1 MTTETNTTATA
12 TETNATTLAVQNA
25 VKTFIADGTSKSDA
39 ILTAVQ
45 AHLKIEDN
53 QGPDQFKT
61 LLDAIG
67 TAGKEAAKFYN
78 AGDKIPSSIK
88 QMSTAIRSVYNEEKF
103 GVPALLNAD
112 CMYKVR
118 QAYSS
123 ICEARKAAKEADK
136 TDKADAKEDTAE
148 TAAVFNTFLSIS
160 LGKLQ
165 VTQNLINKEGSRV
178 LQNELTA
185 QIEALVETF
194 NSRLGNELT
203 DAKRKQDATIAAM
216 ETEKA
221 DAKIEAAMQ
230 GPKNIKRNRKAS
242 NKSATSVGKLNGVSV
257 AAMKP
262 NATTA
267 TTATV
272 N

>member
-67 TAGKEAAKFYN
+67 AAGKEAAKFYN

-103 GVPALLNAD
+103 GVPAILNAD
-112 CMYKVR
+112 CMYKIR
-118 QAYSS
+118 QAYTS
-123 ICEARKAAKEADK
+123 ICEARKASKEADK
-136 TDKADAKEDTAE
+136 TDKADTKEDTAE
-148 TAAVFNTFLSIS
+148 LKGLVVSEALK
-160 LGKLQ
+160 KLQ
-165 VTQNLINKEGSRV
+165 VTQSLINKEGSRV

-203 DAKRKQDATIAAM
+203 DAKRKQEATIAAM

-221 DAKIEAAMQ
+221 DAKIEAAKQ

-242 NKSATSVGKLNGVSV
+242 NKAAPSVGKLNGVSV

-262 NATTA
+262 TA
-267 TTATV
+267 PTATATV

>member
-1 MTTETNTTATA
+1 MTTETNTTATETT

-25 VKTFIADGTSKSDA
+25 VKTFINDSTSKSDS
-39 ILTAVQ
+39 ILAAVQ
-45 AHLKIEDN
+45 FHLLIEDN

-67 TAGKEAAKFYN
+67 AAGKEAAKANN

-88 QMSTAIRSVYNEEKF
+88 QMSTAIRAVYNEDKF
-103 GVPALLNAD
+103 GVPAILRAE
-112 CMYKVR
+112 CMYQVR

-136 TDKADAKEDTAE
+136 TDKADTKEETTA
-148 TAAVFNTFLSIS
+148 TATVIS
-160 LGKLQ
+160 EALAKLQ
-165 VTQNLINKEGSRV
+165 VTQSLINSDGSRV

-221 DAKIEAAMQ
+221 NAKIEAAKQ

-242 NKSATSVGKLNGVSV
+242 NKAAPSVGKLNGVSV
-257 AAMKP
+257 AAMK
-262 NATTA
+262 TTA
-267 TTATV
+267 TTATATV

>member
-12 TETNATTLAVQNA
+12 TETVNATTLAVQNA
-25 VKTFIADGTSKSDA
+25 VKTFINDGTSKSDA

-67 TAGKEAAKFYN
+67 TAGKEAAKANN

-88 QMSTAIRSVYNEEKF
+88 QMSTAIRSVYNEEKL
-103 GVPALLNAD
+103 GVPAILNAD

-118 QAYSS
+118 QAYTS
-123 ICEARKAAKEADK
+123 ICEARKASKEADK
-136 TDKADAKEDTAE
+136 TDKADTKEDTSA
-148 TAAVFNTFLSIS
+148 TATAVVISIA

-165 VTQNLINKEGSRV
+165 VTQSLINKEGSRV

-185 QIEALVETF
+185 QIEALVKTF

-221 DAKIEAAMQ
+221 DAKIEAAKQ

-262 NATTA
+262 TA
-267 TTATV
+267 PTAPTATV

>member
-12 TETNATTLAVQNA
+12 TETVNATTLAVQNA
-25 VKTFIADGTSKSDA
+25 VKTFINDGTSKSDA

-53 QGPDQFKT
+53 QGPDKFKT

-67 TAGKEAAKFYN
+67 TAGKEAAKSNN

-103 GVPALLNAD
+103 GIPAILNAD

-118 QAYSS
+118 QAYTS
-123 ICEARKAAKEADK
+123 ICEARKASKEADTK
-136 TDKADAKEDTAE
+136 DKADTKEDTTATA
-148 TAAVFNTFLSIS
+148 TAAVLSIA

-221 DAKIEAAMQ
+221 DAKIEAAKQ
-230 GPKNIKRNRKAS
+230 GPKNIKRNRKAA
-242 NKSATSVGKLNGVSV
+242 NKAAPSVGKLNGVSV

-262 NATTA
+262 TA
-267 TTATV
+267 PTATATV

>member
-12 TETNATTLAVQNA
+12 TTETVNATTLAVQNA
-25 VKTFIADGTSKSDA
+25 VKTFINDGTSKSDA

-67 TAGKEAAKFYN
+67 TAGKEAAKANN

-88 QMSTAIRSVYNEEKF
+88 QMSTAIRSVYNEDKF
-103 GVPALLNAD
+103 GIPAILSAD

-123 ICEARKAAKEADK
+123 ICEARKASKEADK
-136 TDKADAKEDTAE
+136 TDKADAKEDKAE
-148 TAAVFNTFLSIS
+148 LKGLVVSEALA
-160 LGKLQ
+160 KLQ
-165 VTQNLINKEGSRV
+165 VTQSLINKEGSRV

-221 DAKIEAAMQ
+221 DAKIEAAKQ

-242 NKSATSVGKLNGVSV
+242 NKSVPSVGKLNGVSV

>member
-67 TAGKEAAKFYN
+67 TAGKEAAKSN
-78 AGDKIPSSIK
+78 NTGDKIPSSIK

-103 GVPALLNAD
+103 GVPAILNAD

-118 QAYSS
+118 QAYTS
-123 ICEARKAAKEADK
+123 ICEARKASKEADK
-136 TDKADAKEDTAE
+136 TDTADAIEDT
-148 TAAVFNTFLSIS
+148 TATAKIIS
-160 LGKLQ
+160 EALAKLQ
-165 VTQNLINKEGSRV
+165 VTQSLINKEGSRV

-221 DAKIEAAMQ
+221 DAKIEAAKQ
-230 GPKNIKRNRKAS
+230 GPKNIKRNRKVS
-242 NKSATSVGKLNGVSV
+242 NKAAPSVGKLNGVSV

-262 NATTA
+262 TA
-267 TTATV
+267 PAATATV

>member
-1 MTTETNTTATA
+1 MTTETNTTATE
-12 TETNATTLAVQNA
+12 TETTNATTLAVQNA
-25 VKTFIADGTSKSDA
+25 VKTFINDGTSKSDA

-67 TAGKEAAKFYN
+67 TAGKEAAKANN

-88 QMSTAIRSVYNEEKF
+88 QMSTAIRSVYNEDKF
-103 GVPALLNAD
+103 GVPAILNAD

-123 ICEARKAAKEADK
+123 ICEARKASKEADK
-136 TDKADAKEDTAE
+136 TDKADTKEDTSATS
-148 TAAVFNTFLSIS
+148 TAVVLSIA
-160 LGKLQ
+160 LGTLQ
-165 VTQNLINKEGSRV
+165 VTQSLINKEGSRV

-221 DAKIEAAMQ
+221 DAKIEAAKQ
-230 GPKNIKRNRKAS
+230 GPKNIKRNRKAA
-242 NKSATSVGKLNGVSV
+242 NKAAPSVGKLNGVSV

-262 NATTA
+262 TA
-267 TTATV
+267 PTATATV

>member
-12 TETNATTLAVQNA
+12 TETVNATTLAVQNA
-25 VKTFIADGTSKSDA
+25 VKTFINDGTSKSDA

-67 TAGKEAAKFYN
+67 TAGKEAAKANN

-103 GVPALLNAD
+103 GVPAILNAD

-118 QAYSS
+118 QAYTS
-123 ICEARKAAKEADK
+123 ICEARKASKEADK
-136 TDKADAKEDTAE
+136 TDKADTKEETTA
-148 TAAVFNTFLSIS
+148 TAIIIS
-160 LGKLQ
+160 EALAKLQ
-165 VTQNLINKEGSRV
+165 VTQGLINKEGSRV

-221 DAKIEAAMQ
+221 DAKIEAAKQ

-242 NKSATSVGKLNGVSV
+242 NKAAPSVGKFNGVSIV
-257 AAMKP
+257 AAMKEAAKP
-262 NATTA
+262 TA
-267 TTATV
+267 TATV

>member
-1 MTTETNTTATA
+1 MTTEAKATGTTLTVQRAVKAFIKNNTTKA
-12 TETNATTLAVQNA
+12 
-25 VKTFIADGTSKSDA
+25 DA
-39 ILTAVQ
+39 ILVAVQ
-45 AHLKIEDN
+45 DHLKIESN
-53 QGPDQFKT
+53 QGEDQFKT
-61 LLDAIG
+61 LIDAIG
-67 TAGKEAAKFYN
+67 AAGKEASKA
-78 AGDKIPSSIK
+78 AGAEDKIPSSIK
-88 QMSTAIRSVYNEEKF
+88 QMTTTIRPVYNEEKL
-103 GVPALLNAD
+103 GVPAILNAD

-118 QAYSS
+118 QAYTS
-123 ICEARKAAKEADK
+123 ICEARKATKEADK
-136 TDKADAKEDTAE
+136 TDKADTKEDTAE
-148 TAAVFNTFLSIS
+148 LKGLVVSEALA
-160 LGKLQ
+160 KLQ
-165 VTQNLINKEGSRV
+165 TTQSLINKEGSRV

-185 QIEALVETF
+185 QIEALVKTF

-221 DAKIEAAMQ
+221 DAKIEAAKQ

-262 NATTA
+262 TA
-267 TTATV
+267 PTAPTATV